1 MEKYEKYN
9 PDEETIEAWLKGFE
23 IRLLCNNITAADRK
37 RNWCQA
43 LVGDTGYSVIERLP
57 QAATWVEIKEE
68 LCSVLGEGEPRKRA
82 FENLS
87 QYKPRGKG
95 LGEMAFD
102 IMAKA
107 AIATNDADMQT
118 QLGLKAFLQNVPE
131 SIGRELRWRHFAS
144 VREAL
149 EEACFLQSVEEDE
162 ARSRGKIFTVK
173 EEVKPVEE
181 PKVDLN
187 QVVEACMKQLQAL
200 QANKKQ
206 SERPR
211 SARKRLRCW
220 SCRNEWHLMRAC
232 PVVQQN
238 KAAYCKQK
246 TEKQRVPDGAR
257 GCQMVSEGARGCHMM
272 QKGVR
277 GCQIVPKSARLY
289 QRVPEGARGCQMV
302 PEGARWCQRVPE
314 GARCCRRVPE
324 GARGYQRVPEGAR
337 GYQMVTEGARG
348 CTRVPVGAKWYQRVP
363 EGARGCQMGPEGAR
377 WCRRVPEGAR
387 GPDRD
392 GRGPRIG

>member
-1 MEKYEKYN
+1 MDKYEKYN
-9 PDEETIEAWLKGFE
+9 PDEETIEAWLKAFE
-23 IRLLCNNITAADRK
+23 IRLLCNNITAADHK

-43 LVGDTGYSVIERLP
+43 LVGDTGNSVIERLP
-57 QAATWVEIKEE
+57 QVATWVEIKEE
-68 LCSVLGEGEPRKRA
+68 LCSVLVEGEPRKRA

-107 AIATNDADMQT
+107 AIATNDADLRT

-131 SIGRELRWRHFAS
+131 SIGHELRRRHFAS

-149 EEACFLQSVEEDE
+149 AEARFLQSVEEDE
-162 ARSRGKIFTVK
+162 ARIRGKVFNVK

-187 QVVEACMKQLQAL
+187 QVVEVCMKQLQAL

-211 SARKRLRCW
+211 FARKRLRCW
-220 SCRNEWHLMRAC
+220 CCREKGHLLRAC

-246 TEKQRVPDGAR
+246 AEKQRVPDGAR
-257 GCQMVSEGARGCHMM
+257 GYQMVSEGARGCQMM
-272 QKGVR
+272 QKG
-277 GCQIVPKSARLY
+277 AR
-289 QRVPEGARGCQMV
+289 
-302 PEGARWCQRVPE
+302 
-314 GARCCRRVPE
+314 
-324 GARGYQRVPEGAR
+324 
-337 GYQMVTEGARG
+337 
-348 CTRVPVGAKWYQRVP
+348 
-363 EGARGCQMGPEGAR
+363 
-377 WCRRVPEGAR
+377 
-387 GPDRD
+387 
-392 GRGPRIG
+392 